1 MSNKNDVL
9 DYFKPLQ
16 VEVRDSFEDA
26 VRRFKSEVQKEKIIN
41 MVKERRFYEKPS
53 VLKKRKKRE
62 ADKRKFLAELREK
75 QIQSG
80 EWEKIQKRKEKK
92 KNQKYQEKKQK
103 TNFVITENF
112 KNE

>member
-1 MSNKNDVL
+1 MSYKNDVL

-41 MVKERRFYEKPS
+41 TIKERRFYEKPS

-92 KNQKYQEKKQK
+92 KNQKLQDKKQK
-103 TNFVITENF
+103 TNFVIAENF

>member
-1 MSNKNDVL
+1 MSNKKDVL

-75 QIQSG
+75 QMQSG

-92 KNQKYQEKKQK
+92 KNQKFQDKKQK